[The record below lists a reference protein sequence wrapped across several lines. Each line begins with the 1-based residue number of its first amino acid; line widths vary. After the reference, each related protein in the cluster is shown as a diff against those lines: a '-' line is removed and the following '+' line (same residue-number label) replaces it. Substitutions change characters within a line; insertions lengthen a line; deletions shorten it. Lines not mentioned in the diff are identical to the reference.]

1 MADQTDGIDEALE
14 ATLRVALT
22 VAGRVAERIARE
34 RQQQL
39 RDAQAVSEREAR
51 ELQSRLDAE
60 RQAARAALAPV
71 EREEWWQRAQPQ
83 QIADAWETANV
94 WKDVDPDA
102 RRAADRIEHEVRGR
116 HGLDVRELGADPAA
130 VRAALEQR
138 DQARDAASDERATA
152 AGEEAE
158 AAQILAAGGGLGDAE
173 QQHAEQESEPPYDSA
188 ERRRELA
195 TALEGVADA
204 EAVQARVLADVNQA
218 QPAAEAVAARP
229 GRGGKA
235 RPSRGRGPGQARR
248 SERGR

>member
-22 VAGRVAERIARE
+22 VAGRAAERIVRE

-39 RDAQAVSEREAR
+39 RDAQAASEQEAR
-51 ELQSRLDAE
+51 ELQNRLDAE
-60 RQAARAALAPV
+60 RQGTRAALVPV

-83 QIADAWETANV
+83 QIAEAWETANV
-94 WKDVDPDA
+94 WKDLDPDA
-102 RRAADRIEHEVRGR
+102 QRAVDRIEHEVRGR
-116 HGLDVRELGADPAA
+116 YGVDVRELGADPAA

-138 DQARDAASDERATA
+138 DQAREEASGERAAA

-158 AAQILAAGGGLGDAE
+158 AAQILAAAGGLEDAE
-173 QQHAEQESEPPYDSA
+173 PQQAEQDSEPLYDSA

-195 TALEGVADA
+195 AALEGVADK
-204 EAVQARVLADVNQA
+204 EAVEARVLADVNQA
-218 QPAAEAVAARP
+218 QPAAEAVIARP